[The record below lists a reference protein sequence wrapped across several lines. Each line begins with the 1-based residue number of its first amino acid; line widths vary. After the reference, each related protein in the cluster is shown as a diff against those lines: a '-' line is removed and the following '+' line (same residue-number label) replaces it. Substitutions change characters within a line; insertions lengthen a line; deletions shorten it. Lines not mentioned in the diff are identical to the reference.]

1 MQAPLSTFTDQDDLE
16 LKSINEDMQSD
27 LVPNITVTEEFL
39 PEIFS
44 SFSSLHPSS
53 LKSGLN
59 PSNVDLLSS
68 ISCESWPKNREY
80 EDFKPQILPKSR
92 EKN

>member
-1 MQAPLSTFTDQDDLE
+1 MHAPLSTFTDQDDLE

-44 SFSSLHPSS
+44 SLSSLHPSC

-80 EDFKPQILPKSR
+80 EDTKPQILPKSR
-92 EKN
+92 DKN